1 MAMLGLQVASMAA
14 ASGMVAAKAAMLGM
28 TVGIGGAILA
38 LTGLAYVMLRK
49 KSSPVLFG
57 PGSGMQMAAQQTAA
71 LGSSL
76 GFVGTQ
82 AKAMSPHLKQ
92 LSSDIKSLPDS
103 KMIHIKKVFNAEE
116 GVLNAS
122 KGANITAHTVRLLG
136 AATAGS
142 AGGQTIQN
150 HMDVTVEMDGS
161 VIGHRVAKQLSD
173 RG

>member
-1 MAMLGLQVASMAA
+1 
-14 ASGMVAAKAAMLGM
+14 
-28 TVGIGGAILA
+28 
-38 LTGLAYVMLRK
+38 
-49 KSSPVLFG
+49 
-57 PGSGMQMAAQQTAA
+57 MQMAAQQTAA